1 MDWTFYLVSLGVL
14 FGAIAVLLTVRIF
27 VNQRLERIEE
37 ARRKEREARQIAE
50 NNSGL

>member
-14 FGAIAVLLTVRIF
+14 FGAIVVLLTVRIF
-27 VNQRLERIEE
+27 VHRRLEKREQ
-37 ARRKEREARQIAE
+37 ALRKEREARQIAE